1 MHTATTHWFVVDGFN
16 YVPGA
21 NVRDQ
26 IDPFSDTQIA
36 VPDELALR
44 LKADVS
50 LMRNVECAISLQV
63 VVIQTSK
70 TIAAPSAVV
79 AIDCLRSIVSGMH
92 SARPLRTVMTTGSD
106 LKDVERMSELHVE
119 CLDSGRVLR
128 LTQ

>member
-1 MHTATTHWFVVDGFN
+1 MHTATAHWLVVDGFD

-36 VPDELALR
+36 VADELALR

-50 LMRNVECAISLQV
+50 FMRDVECAIRLQV
-63 VVIQTSK
+63 VVIQTSR
-70 TIAAPSAVV
+70 TVAAPSAVV
-79 AIDCLRSIVSGMH
+79 TIDCLRSIVSRMY
-92 SARPLRTVMTTGSD
+92 SARLSRTGMTTRID

-119 CLDSGRVLR
+119 CLDSCRVLR
-128 LTQ
+128 LAQ